1 MKDEKH
7 LGEDQLL
14 ISWLRNEREDLVQ
27 LAKNESEENQPNKF
41 IQPILAAAKV
51 LLFVVYA
58 DPKVF
63 DGQSILS
70 GESERHAQLTS
81 GVVSGATLL
90 NAITNWPILFYA
102 FNYAGAAS
110 AWVLSSLL
118 NVIILWWTNQA
129 GTTAASRK
137 HGNKMWSGAGV
148 LAFLAM
154 STIQSV
160 VSGVGAELINNQEG
174 LSYMKAEELV
184 TDHVD
189 QLEETYENWLGKQ
202 QAAKRTCTSEEKS
215 LNSDSANFN
224 REFVRVYGGTFD
236 QVNSGNVPNAN
247 APCAPTQ
254 IEKFDQEVEDALT
267 ILEETKLRQ
276 IDMNNDI
283 ELLKAIEGEG
293 GAKTYKRYFD
303 EKIENGRETYV
314 LRSGTD
320 AITLA
325 SESFWNSLTFQK
337 NEDAEK
343 AGVNMSLF
351 FFALSVITSLSATIM
366 IVMHSQKLDT
376 KMSRSSKV
384 EDAVSYW
391 LESVRRQYARRC
403 DQSGE
408 SEESK
413 VGGKLLSLYI
423 EEYRESG
430 KCDYPMVQA
439 IAKMSQ
445 EGMDLRLIQDGKSLV
460 SDIEAAYSDID
471 KASTALI
478 KYLSPFISSQD
489 SERNAIFSGIVNYTK
504 LIMFGQPIKP
514 PVTDQK
520 PEINSEDLVKEN
532 LANLYKGVTRLILLS
547 NRYAAAVSLEGDKEY
562 YKAIKALE
570 KQLKETLS
578 YIRVSPIGSLNQPEI
593 KAASMNRQLSDLPSS
608 LVRLQID
615 CAELKEITQEE
626 IRNKLI
632 PLFVEC
638 TSNSIQAE

>member
-1 MKDEKH
+1 MKDENQN

-27 LAKNESEENQPNKF
+27 LAKNEAEENQPNKF
-41 IQPILAAAKV
+41 IQPILAAAKI

-137 HGNKMWSGAGV
+137 HGNQMWSGAGV

-184 TDHVD
+184 TDHIE
-189 QLEETYENWLGKQ
+189 QLDETYNSWLDKQ
-202 QAAKRTCTSEEKS
+202 QAAGEKCTSEAKS
-215 LNSDSANFN
+215 LKSDNADFN

-236 QVNSGNVPNAN
+236 QVNSGNVPNTN
-247 APCAPTQ
+247 APCAPNQ
-254 IEKFDQEVEDALT
+254 IEKFDQDVENALKT
-267 ILEETKLRQ
+267 LEETKLRQ
-276 IDMNNDI
+276 INMNNDI
-283 ELLKAIEGEG
+283 ELLKAIEEEG
-293 GAKTYKRYFD
+293 GAKTYKRYFHQ
-303 EKIENGRETYV
+303 EKGESGRETYV
-314 LRSGTD
+314 LNSGSD

-325 SESFWNSLTFQK
+325 SESFWNSLTFQR
-337 NEDAEK
+337 DANTQK
-343 AGVNMSLF
+343 AGANMSLF
-351 FFALSVITSLSATIM
+351 FFALSIITSLSATIM

-391 LESVRRQYARRC
+391 LESVRRQYAQRC
-403 DQSGE
+403 DQS
-408 SEESK
+408 EESN
-413 VGGKLLSLYI
+413 VEGKLLSLYI
-423 EEYRESG
+423 DEYRQSG

-460 SDIEAAYSDID
+460 SDIEAAYNDID
-471 KASTALI
+471 TASTALI
-478 KYLSPFISSQD
+478 KYLAPFISSQN
-489 SERNAIFSGIVNYTK
+489 SESNAIVSGMVNYAK
-504 LIMFGQPIKP
+504 FFLFGQPIKQS
-514 PVTDQK
+514 VAGEK
-520 PEINSEDLVKEN
+520 PENNSEDSVKKN
-532 LANLYKGVTRLILLS
+532 LADLYKGVTRLILLS

-638 TSNSIQAE
+638 KSDSVQA